1 MTNEE
6 ILKLLEEAET
16 EIPRNAIPKIC
27 KVLRHVSGVKHLS
40 SDVEDERSD
49 VESPID
55 PPLETPMGPA
65 DPDGFEA
72 T

>member
-6 ILKLLEEAET
+6 ILKMLDEAET
-16 EIPRNAIPKIC
+16 ELPRNGIPKIC
-27 KVLRHVSGVKHLS
+27 KVLRHLAGVKHLGAQ
-40 SDVEDERSD
+40 DERSD

-65 DPDGFEA
+65 DPGVGDRNS
-72 T
+72 